1 MACLRGDS
9 YQADEHDVDLT
20 ATEAVVTTA
29 PDLQEEVPT
38 EEGVKGRRR
47 FQRRKESRGK
57 KERDIEASRIQEL
70 ELSPPLTCLLELAAR
85 APRAS
90 GG

>member
-9 YQADEHDVDLT
+9 YQADEHGVDLLT
-20 ATEAVVTTA
+20 AVVTTT
-29 PDLQEEVPT
+29 PDLQEEEVPT
-38 EEGVKGRRR
+38 EEGVKG
-47 FQRRKESRGK
+47 E

>member
-9 YQADEHDVDLT
+9 YQADEHGVDLLT
-20 ATEAVVTTA
+20 AVVTTA
-29 PDLQEEVPT
+29 LDLQEEEVPT
-38 EEGVKGRRR
+38 EEGVK
-47 FQRRKESRGK
+47 GK

>member
-9 YQADEHDVDLT
+9 YQADEHGVDLLT

-29 PDLQEEVPT
+29 PDLQEEEVPT

-57 KERDIEASRIQEL
+57 KERDIEASRI
-70 ELSPPLTCLLELAAR
+70 
-85 APRAS
+85 
-90 GG
+90 